1 MSPTTNSL
9 QALRRLGQSV
19 WYDNMYRALIGSGE
33 LQRLI
38 DSGVTGLTSNPTI
51 FEKAVSSGDDY
62 DDSLIEYA
70 QDGLT
75 PEDAFEALAI
85 EDIQA
90 AADLLRPVYE
100 DTDGADG
107 FASLEVNPHLAHD
120 TDGTIQAAER
130 LFSDLGRSNAM
141 IKVPATPEGIPAIR
155 HLIGQGINI
164 NVTLTFSLEMY
175 ARVRQAYVAGLE
187 DLVHAGGDPSTV
199 SSVASFFVSRVD
211 TSVDGLLENGGEK
224 VNHLLGKAAVSNARV
239 AYQDFKETFETPR
252 FQALSAKGAR
262 VQRPLWAS
270 TSTKNPEYSDVMY
283 VETLIGPDT
292 VNTMPDATLTAFLEH
307 GTARHSIEDDVHE
320 ARETLRALES
330 MGISMDAVTTQLMH
344 DGVKAF
350 ADSFDQLIENI
361 SAKRERLLATS
372 AAPAGVSLGKARATA
387 DEAVASLQESDAIAR
402 IWSGDHTLWSDDPT
416 EIADRLGWLDVAS
429 SMLGEIDDLTA
440 FADDVRRDGIDHVV
454 LLGMGG
460 SSLGPEVIRQCFAG
474 RDGFPDL
481 IVIDSTLP
489 SRIITV
495 ADTIDATRT
504 LFLVSSKSGAT
515 IEPNMLHKFFRSL
528 VEDAVGPA
536 TAGDR
541 FVAVTDPGTPLDDLA
556 GRDGFRRTFHN
567 PPDIGGRYSVLS
579 YFGLVPA
586 TLIGCDLRALLKGA
600 IAMQYAC
607 SPDMRA
613 SVNPG
618 AWLGAVIG
626 ALALSGRDKLTILT
640 SPSLAPFGPW
650 AEQLVA
656 ESLGKSGAGVVPIVG
671 EPLMA
676 VALYG
681 DDRNF
686 VYLKLAGED
695 SDVDALAEDLAVHRH
710 PVIRYQLEDLS
721 ELGSEFYR
729 WEFAIATA
737 AAVMG
742 VHPFD
747 QPDVQ
752 RAKDLT
758 QRALDRFE
766 SDGLA
771 PDLSPRGSLS
781 ALAADLRPGDYLAI
795 LAYLEQTPE
804 TDHALKRLR
813 SALTA
818 RYRIPTTLGYGP
830 RYLHSTGQLHK
841 GGPNNVAV
849 LMLTAPHATDVEI
862 PGEKFTFGILANAQ
876 AASDLH
882 ALKSAG
888 RRAASVVLGG
898 NQANA
903 AAGIAALVER
913 L

>member
-62 DDSLIEYA
+62 DDSLIAYA
-70 QDGLT
+70 KAGLT

-100 DTDGADG
+100 DTGGADG

-120 TDGTIQAAER
+120 REGTIQAAER
-130 LFSDLGRSNAM
+130 LFSDLGRPNAM

-187 DLVHAGGDPSTV
+187 DLVHAGGDPGTV

-211 TSVDGLLENGGEK
+211 TAVDGLLQNGGEK
-224 VNHLLGKAAVSNARV
+224 FRHLLGKAAVANARV

-252 FQALSAKGAR
+252 FQALSANGAR

-270 TSTKNPEYSDVMY
+270 TSTKNPNYSDVMY

-320 ARETLRALES
+320 ARETLRTLES
-330 MGISMDAVTTQLMH
+330 EGISMDAVTTQLMH

-350 ADSFDQLIENI
+350 ADSFDELIENI

-372 AAPAGVSLGKARATA
+372 AAPAGVSLGKVRATA
-387 DEAVASLQESDAIAR
+387 DEAVASLQESDAVAR
-402 IWSGDHTLWSDDPT
+402 IWSRDHTLWSDDPT

-429 SMLGEIDDLTA
+429 SMLGEVDDLTA
-440 FADDVRRDGIDHVV
+440 FADDVRLDGIDHAV

-481 IVIDSTLP
+481 IVLDSTLP

-515 IEPNMLHKFFRSL
+515 IEPNMLYKFFRRS
-528 VEDAVGPA
+528 VENAVGSA
-536 TAGDR
+536 DAGDH
-541 FVAVTDPGTPLDDLA
+541 FVAITDPDTPLDDLA
-556 GRDGFRRTFHN
+556 ERDGFRRTFRN
-567 PPDIGGRYSVLS
+567 PPDIGD
-579 YFGLVPA
+579 A
-586 TLIGCDLRALLKGA
+586 T
-600 IAMQYAC
+600 
-607 SPDMRA
+607 
-613 SVNPG
+613 
-618 AWLGAVIG
+618 
-626 ALALSGRDKLTILT
+626 
-640 SPSLAPFGPW
+640 
-650 AEQLVA
+650 
-656 ESLGKSGAGVVPIVG
+656 
-671 EPLMA
+671 
-676 VALYG
+676 
-681 DDRNF
+681 
-686 VYLKLAGED
+686 
-695 SDVDALAEDLAVHRH
+695 
-710 PVIRYQLEDLS
+710 
-721 ELGSEFYR
+721 
-729 WEFAIATA
+729 
-737 AAVMG
+737 
-742 VHPFD
+742 
-747 QPDVQ
+747 
-752 RAKDLT
+752 
-758 QRALDRFE
+758 
-766 SDGLA
+766 
-771 PDLSPRGSLS
+771 
-781 ALAADLRPGDYLAI
+781 
-795 LAYLEQTPE
+795 
-804 TDHALKRLR
+804 R
-813 SALTA
+813 S
-818 RYRIPTTLGYGP
+818 
-830 RYLHSTGQLHK
+830 
-841 GGPNNVAV
+841 
-849 LMLTAPHATDVEI
+849 
-862 PGEKFTFGILANAQ
+862 
-876 AASDLH
+876 
-882 ALKSAG
+882 
-888 RRAASVVLGG
+888 
-898 NQANA
+898 
-903 AAGIAALVER
+903 
-913 L
+913 

>member
-62 DDSLIEYA
+62 DDSLIAYA
-70 QDGLT
+70 KAGLT

-100 DTDGADG
+100 DTGGADG

-130 LFSDLGRSNAM
+130 LFSALGRPNAM

-211 TSVDGLLENGGEK
+211 TAVDGLLQNSGQN
-224 VNHLLGKAAVSNARV
+224 VDHLLGKAAVANARV
-239 AYQDFKETFETPR
+239 AYQDFKETFATHR
-252 FQALSAKGAR
+252 FLALSAKGAL

-270 TSTKNPEYSDVMY
+270 TSTKNPDYSDVMY

-307 GTARHSIEDDVHE
+307 GTARHSIEDDVHD
-320 ARETLRALES
+320 ARETLRSLES
-330 MGISMDAVTTQLMH
+330 AGISMDTVTTQLMH

-350 ADSFDQLIENI
+350 ADSFDELIENI

-402 IWSGDHTLWSDDPT
+402 IWSRDHTLWSDDST

-440 FADDVRRDGIDHVV
+440 FADDIRHDGIDHVV

-481 IVIDSTLP
+481 IVLDSTLP

-495 ADTIDATRT
+495 VEKIDPART

-515 IEPNMLHKFFRSL
+515 IEPNMLYKFFRRS
-528 VEDAVGPA
+528 VENAVGSDD
-536 TAGDR
+536 AGDH
-541 FVAVTDPGTPLDDLA
+541 FVAITDPGTPLDDLA
-556 GRDGFRRTFHN
+556 ERDGFRRTFHN

-586 TLIGCDLRALLKGA
+586 ALIGCDLRALLRSA
-600 IAMQYAC
+600 ITMQSAC
-607 SPDMRA
+607 GPDIRA
-613 SVNPG
+613 
-618 AWLGAVIG
+618 
-626 ALALSGRDKLTILT
+626 
-640 SPSLAPFGPW
+640 
-650 AEQLVA
+650 
-656 ESLGKSGAGVVPIVG
+656 
-671 EPLMA
+671 
-676 VALYG
+676 
-681 DDRNF
+681 
-686 VYLKLAGED
+686 
-695 SDVDALAEDLAVHRH
+695 
-710 PVIRYQLEDLS
+710 
-721 ELGSEFYR
+721 
-729 WEFAIATA
+729 
-737 AAVMG
+737 
-742 VHPFD
+742 
-747 QPDVQ
+747 
-752 RAKDLT
+752 
-758 QRALDRFE
+758 
-766 SDGLA
+766 
-771 PDLSPRGSLS
+771 
-781 ALAADLRPGDYLAI
+781 RPP
-795 LAYLEQTPE
+795 TPE
-804 TDHALKRLR
+804 PG
-813 SALTA
+813 SA
-818 RYRIPTTLGYGP
+818 R
-830 RYLHSTGQLHK
+830 
-841 GGPNNVAV
+841 
-849 LMLTAPHATDVEI
+849 
-862 PGEKFTFGILANAQ
+862 
-876 AASDLH
+876 
-882 ALKSAG
+882 
-888 RRAASVVLGG
+888 
-898 NQANA
+898 
-903 AAGIAALVER
+903 
-913 L
+913 

>member
-62 DDSLIEYA
+62 DDSLIAYA
-70 QDGLT
+70 KAGLT

-100 DTDGADG
+100 ETGGADG

-120 TDGTIQAAER
+120 TEGTIQAAER
-130 LFSDLGRSNAM
+130 LFSALGRPNAM

-175 ARVRQAYVAGLE
+175 ARVRQAYVAGLD
-187 DLVHAGGDPSTV
+187 DLVHVGGDPSTV

-211 TSVDGLLENGGEK
+211 TAVDGLLQNCGQK
-224 VNHLLGKAAVSNARV
+224 VNHLLGKAAVANARV
-239 AYQDFKETFETPR
+239 AYQDFRETFATPR
-252 FQALSAKGAR
+252 FQALSDKGAR

-270 TSTKNPEYSDVMY
+270 TSTKNPDYSDVMY

-320 ARETLRALES
+320 ARKTLRSLES
-330 MGISMDAVTTQLMH
+330 AGISMDAVTTQLMH

-350 ADSFDQLIENI
+350 ADSFDELIENI
-361 SAKRERLLATS
+361 SAKRERLLAIS

-387 DEAVASLQESDAIAR
+387 DEAVASLQRSDAIAR
-402 IWSGDHTLWSDDPT
+402 IWSRDHTLWSDDPT

-429 SMLGEIDDLTA
+429 SMLHEVDDLTA
-440 FADDVRRDGIDHVV
+440 FANDVRRDGIDHVV

-460 SSLGPEVIRQCFAG
+460 SSLGPEVIRQCFGG
-474 RDGFPDL
+474 RDGFPEL
-481 IVIDSTLP
+481 IVLDSTLP

-495 ADTIDATRT
+495 VEKIDAARAI
-504 LFLVSSKSGAT
+504 FLVSSKSGTT
-515 IEPNMLHKFFRSL
+515 IEPNMLYKLFRRL
-528 VEDAVGPA
+528 VEVAVGSSD
-536 TAGDR
+536 AGDH
-541 FVAVTDPGTPLDDLA
+541 FVAITDPGTPLDDLA
-556 GRDGFRRTFHN
+556 ERDGFRRTFHN

-586 TLIGCDLRALLKGA
+586 ALIGCDLRALLKGA
-600 IAMQYAC
+600 IAMQSVC
-607 SPDMRA
+607 GPDMRA
-613 SVNPG
+613 SANSG

-656 ESLGKSGAGVVPIVG
+656 ESLGKSGAGVVPIVV

-676 VALYG
+676 VELYG
-681 DDRNF
+681 NDRNF

-695 SDVDALAEDLAVHRH
+695 SDVDALAEDLALHRH
-710 PVIRYQLEDLS
+710 PVIRYELEDLS
-721 ELGSEFYR
+721 ELGAEFYR

-737 AAVMG
+737 AAFMG

-758 QRALDRFE
+758 GKALERFE

-771 PDLSPRGSLS
+771 PDLTPHGSLS
-781 ALAADLRPGDYLAI
+781 DLVADAKQGDYIAV
-795 LAYLEQTPE
+795 LAYVEQTTE
-804 TDHALKRLR
+804 TDRALDRLR

-818 RYRIPTTLGYGP
+818 RCRGPTTLGYGP

-849 LMLTAPHATDVEI
+849 LMLTAPHAKDIEI
-862 PGEKFTFGILANAQ
+862 PGEKFTFGVLADAQ

-882 ALKSAG
+882 ALRAIG
-888 RRAASVVLGG
+888 RNTASVVLDWPLHIAVRELV
-898 NQANA
+898 QA
-903 AAGIAALVER
+903 R
-913 L
+913 RR